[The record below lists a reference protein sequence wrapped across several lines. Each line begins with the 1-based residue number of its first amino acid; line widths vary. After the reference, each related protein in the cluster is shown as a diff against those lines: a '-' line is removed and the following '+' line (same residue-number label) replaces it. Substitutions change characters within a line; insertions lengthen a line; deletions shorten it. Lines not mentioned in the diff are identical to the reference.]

1 MTQPMLITFIILVC
15 TFALII
21 QGKLRADLVALIS
34 LVILGLTGIL
44 NLEEALSGFSSPIV
58 IMIGSL
64 YVVGAGISL
73 SGLADNIVS
82 QLTQRKKGSE
92 ARMIIYVMATAG
104 LLGSLLSGTAIV
116 ALMLPIV
123 TSMALKNKKSPSR
136 LLLPL
141 AYATGLGGMLTM
153 IGTTP
158 NLVVSEI
165 LRSNEYANLTLFDFT
180 PIGIVALVS
189 GVIFMLTIGK
199 RLLPNRFITLNNSGK
214 GLSASELAG
223 MYKVYDRLHY
233 LYIPSDSDIV
243 GERLSELR
251 LPVDYEITVIE
262 IKRKTRDKQLSIL
275 TKSQNFSAKA
285 DEVLYPEDIILLFG
299 EDDAVMKFAD
309 DFELEMRPFQQEE
322 IKKHFLSSK
331 FGLTEVLIMP
341 HSDYENQSLQ
351 NVHFREK
358 YQCSVLAINR
368 KGEYIQSELATEQ
381 LKPGDALLIHGE
393 WENIERVSSDLQ
405 DVLVVGSVSLESET
419 LVSKNKAMIA
429 AGITLLM
436 MIMLSIDLISPTL
449 SMSLAALLM
458 IITGCLRSIEEA
470 YQRINWESVIFIG
483 AIIPLVLAF
492 EKSGGVLLVSSIIE
506 NVIQWAGPYGLLG
519 IIYLLTML
527 LSFFIPN
534 GAVAIIIAPIAYTL
548 AENLQYSP
556 TPILMCVAVAASM
569 AFSSPSVSPSN
580 ALVMT
585 AGEYTQKD
593 FAVIGILLQLFI
605 GIIMIFA
612 IPFFFPF

>member
-1 MTQPMLITFIILVC
+1 MTQPMLVTFIILVC

-34 LVILGLTGIL
+34 LVTLGLTGIL
-44 NLEEALSGFSSPIV
+44 NLEEVLSGFSNPVV

-73 SGLADNIVS
+73 SGLADKIVS
-82 QLTQRKKGSE
+82 QLNQRKKGSE
-92 ARMIIYVMATAG
+92 ARMLIYVMATAG
-104 LLGSLLSGTAIV
+104 ILGSLLSSTAIV

-141 AYATGLGGMLTM
+141 AYASGLGGMLTM

-158 NLVVSEI
+158 NIVVSEI
-165 LRSNEYANLTLFDFT
+165 LRTNEYANLTFFDFT
-180 PIGIVALVS
+180 PIGIVALLS
-189 GVIFMLTIGK
+189 GLIFMLTIGK
-199 RLLPNRFITLNNSGK
+199 RLLPNRFISLNNSGK
-214 GLSASELAG
+214 GLSVSELAG

-251 LPVDYEITVIE
+251 LPVDYGITVIE
-262 IKRKTRDKQLSIL
+262 VKRKTRDKQRSIL
-275 TKSQNFSAKA
+275 TKPQIFSAKA
-285 DEVLYPEDIILLFG
+285 EEVLHPEDIILVFG
-299 EDDAVMKFAD
+299 EDDAVMRFAD
-309 DFELEMRPFQQEE
+309 DFELEMRSFQQEE

-351 NVHFREK
+351 NIHFREK

-368 KGEYIQSELATEQ
+368 KGEYIQSELGTEQ
-381 LKPGDALLIHGE
+381 LRPGDALLIHGE
-393 WENIERVSSDLQ
+393 WGNIERVSADLQ
-405 DVLVVGSVSLESET
+405 DVLVVGSVSIET
-419 LVSKNKAMIA
+419 EPEVSKNKALIA

-436 MIMLSIDLISPTL
+436 VIMLSNDLISPTL
-449 SMSLAALLM
+449 SMSMAALLM
-458 IITGCLRSIEEA
+458 IVTGCLRSIEEA
-470 YQRINWESVIFIG
+470 YQRMNWESVIFIG
-483 AIIPLVLAF
+483 ANIPLALAL
-492 EKSGGVLLVSSIIE
+492 EKTGGILLISSILE
-506 NVIQWAGPYGLLG
+506 NVINWAGPYGLLG
-519 IIYLLTML
+519 ILYLLTML
-527 LSFFIPN
+527 MSFFIPN
-534 GAVAIIIAPIAYTL
+534 GAVAIIVAPIAYTL
-548 AENLQYSP
+548 AENLHYSP
-556 TPILMCVAVAASM
+556 LPVLICVAVAASM

-605 GIIMIFA
+605 GVIMIFA